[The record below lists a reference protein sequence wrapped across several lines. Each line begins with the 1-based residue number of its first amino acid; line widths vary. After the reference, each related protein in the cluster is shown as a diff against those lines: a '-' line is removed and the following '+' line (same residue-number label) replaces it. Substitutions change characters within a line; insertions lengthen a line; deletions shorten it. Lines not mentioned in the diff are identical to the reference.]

1 MAQKQFIEPGSP
13 RECRSV
19 QVLFDELW
27 FDMHHHTVHNV
38 LDNSFVG
45 SGVTLKL
52 RTDRGLIQSQ
62 LDSLVYP
69 IQSLPL
75 DVTLEIFGHCSL
87 VREHHHG
94 YWSPTTVF
102 RVCKSWREI
111 ALATPSLWKT
121 INFRLRHGRSGY
133 AIERYLDYRA
143 TVAQDCPLSVS
154 IRGEDIVENLGEQ
167 GFVALLCRLAPRLYS
182 LKLNVAVSGL
192 FALDRDPP
200 SFPLLEKLDIY
211 LSDENLRSTPIEN
224 AFTIA
229 PLLREVRTRAGPM
242 DFRWTQITKFD
253 SQYVSVEEC
262 CYILEEAENLL
273 EAKFRLDKYTA
284 SSDGRR
290 PVRHSHLQTLIVRS
304 AFRSTQKTS
313 LLSLLTFPA
322 LRSLHLL
329 DTPDGD
335 VEQIRSFLTRHAA
348 QLRTFSFSGCT
359 TRAITIDA
367 VRPMLDLT
375 NLRLDIWTGPVS
387 YVNDLIRELGNSE
400 HALFLPQL
408 RSISLLRCFFPLES
422 ADVGMV
428 ARGLSSRWEARNN
441 QLTSFYL
448 EWVPPSS
455 DFKPTALEVEIG
467 VVADTVDGAHYNET
481 RLSPRLAQPE
491 WPPKGV
497 SLLLSVPLAGQR
509 VFTFPGSAQSGDEL
523 WPIPRHCVTLFN
535 ASWRTS
541 TALMRTVGFL
551 GVGSQPSCTLVVGP
565 QA

>member
-1 MAQKQFIEPGSP
+1 MTPGKNDDLRARLAEFDTAISAKQALLNEIN
-13 RECRSV
+13 
-19 QVLFDELW
+19 Q
-27 FDMHHHTVHNV
+27 DMV
-38 LDNSFVG
+38 
-45 SGVTLKL
+45 KL

-62 LDSLVYP
+62 LDYIVYP

-75 DVTLEIFGHCSL
+75 DVALEIFGHCSL
-87 VREHHHG
+87 VGEHHRG

-121 INFRLRHGRSGY
+121 INFRPRYGRSGY
-133 AIERYLDYRA
+133 AIERYLDYRV
-143 TVAQDCPLSVS
+143 TVARDCPLSVS
-154 IRGEDIVENLGEQ
+154 ISGEDIVKNLGQQ

-182 LKLNVAVSGL
+182 LRLSVAVSGL
-192 FALDRDPP
+192 FALDRHPP

-211 LSDENLRSTPIEN
+211 LDDENLRSKPIEN
-224 AFTIA
+224 AFTIT

-242 DFRWTQITKFD
+242 DFPWTQLTKFD

-262 CYILEEAENLL
+262 CYILEVAENLL
-273 EAKFRLDKYTA
+273 EATFRLDNLSTA
-284 SSDGRR
+284 SSDGLS
-290 PVRHSHLQTLIVRS
+290 PVRHSHLQALTLLVRP
-304 AFRSTQKTS
+304 AFRSTGQKTS
-313 LLSLLTFPA
+313 LLQGLLSLLTFPA

-329 DTPDGD
+329 DTPEGD
-335 VEQIRSFLTRHAA
+335 IEQSRSFVTRHAA

-359 TRAITIDA
+359 TLAITIDF

-375 NLRLDIWTGPVS
+375 DLTLHIGTGPVS
-387 YVNDLIRELGNSE
+387 
-400 HALFLPQL
+400 
-408 RSISLLRCFFPLES
+408 
-422 ADVGMV
+422 
-428 ARGLSSRWEARNN
+428 
-441 QLTSFYL
+441 
-448 EWVPPSS
+448 
-455 DFKPTALEVEIG
+455 
-467 VVADTVDGAHYNET
+467 
-481 RLSPRLAQPE
+481 LAQPE

-523 WPIPRHCVTLFN
+523 WPLPRHCVTLFN
-535 ASWRTS
+535 SSWRTF